1 MGVGVFTQNNFRFHY
16 WMKTVVVFQLGQQ
29 QKYVCELCEC
39 IVECDSRSGGSYGW
53 EGGGEAPENG
63 CVCLV
68 GGDGV

>member
-39 IVECDSRSGGSYGW
+39 IVECDSRSGWSYGW
-53 EGGGEAPENG
+53 EWGGGG
-63 CVCLV
+63 TRKWMCVF
-68 GGDGV
+68 GGG